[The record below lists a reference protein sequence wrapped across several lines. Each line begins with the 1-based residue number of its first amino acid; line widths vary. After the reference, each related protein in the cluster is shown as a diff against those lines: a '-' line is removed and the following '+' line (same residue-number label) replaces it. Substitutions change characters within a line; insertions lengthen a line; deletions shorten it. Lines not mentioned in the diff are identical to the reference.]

1 MRDPLCASGQC
12 LIFVEDRTEGCCGEY
27 DSGDADAGPA
37 CEPPADARE
46 QGREAAAEEEGGH
59 EDGVG
64 PVRGIGDGL
73 QTAALVA
80 QLHELGSEL
89 EEDDGGDD
97 AGVGV
102 AEGGSGG
109 PGCELEDGS
118 DGGHPSDTETRDVTA
133 YAASRYGADHSAESE
148 QTDGA
153 AAGVEWLSGQVKGHA
168 GPDAHHAAEGAGAAE
183 GVQAHAG
190 MGREY
195 FPDTFD
201 QAPVCAAEST
211 RHLGQHPQGEDQAE
225 QHQDGCRQEH
235 RAPSGPLAYIA
246 ADDPGAE
253 DAGEQAREDVAHVTG
268 LVLRFRELAGYRDEY
283 LGDDRAYSE
292 TERGSQY
299 SPDAVRDGY
308 GCRHEGCYAHD
319 GQHYPAS
326 GPHIGHRDDEQEP
339 EGIAGLGDHCDEV
352 GEGAAAGQ
360 VGADVLEQRLVVVEV
375 GHGQARHCRHH
386 QQGGGRYASVR
397 SKCGY
402 PDHLFLSCIVFQNYK
417 K

>member
-1 MRDPLCASGQC
+1 MRDPLCVSGQC
-12 LIFVEDRTEGCCGEY
+12 LIFAEDRTEGCGGEY

-64 PVRGIGDGL
+64 PVRGVGNGL
-73 QTAALVA
+73 QAAALVA
-80 QLHELGSEL
+80 QLHELGAEL

-97 AGVGV
+97 AGVCV
-102 AEGGSGG
+102 AEGSCCC
-109 PGCELEDGS
+109 PGRELEDGS
-118 DGGHPSDTETRDVTA
+118 DSGHPSDSEARDISANTA
-133 YAASRYGADHSAESE
+133 GRYGADHSAESE
-148 QTDGA
+148 QAYGA
-153 AAGVEWLSGQVKGHA
+153 AAGVERLSGQVKGHA

-183 GVQAHAG
+183 SVQTHAW

-201 QAPVCAAEST
+201 QASVCAAEST
-211 RHLGQHPQGEDQAE
+211 RHTGQHPQGEDQAE
-225 QHQDGCRQEH
+225 QHQDGCHYEH

-253 DAGEQAREDVAHVTG
+253 DAGEQARDDVAHVAG
-268 LVLRFRELAGYRDEY
+268 LVLRLRELAGYRDEY

-292 TERGSQY
+292 TERDRQY
-299 SPDAVRDGY
+299 GPDAVRGGY
-308 GCRHEGCYAHD
+308 GCRHKGGYAHD
-319 GQHYPAS
+319 GQHYPAP
-326 GPHIGHRDDEQEP
+326 GPHVGHGDDEQEP
-339 EGIAGLGDHCDEV
+339 EGVTGLGDHSDEV

-386 QQGGGRYASVR
+386 QQGGGRYALVGSE
-397 SKCGY
+397 G
-402 PDHLFLSCIVFQNYK
+402 
-417 K
+417 

>member
-12 LIFVEDRTEGCCGEY
+12 LIFAEDRTEGCCGEY

-64 PVRGIGDGL
+64 PVRGVGNGL
-73 QTAALVA
+73 QAAALVA
-80 QLHELGSEL
+80 QLHELGAEL

-97 AGVGV
+97 AGVCV
-102 AEGGSGG
+102 AEGGCCC
-109 PGCELEDGS
+109 PGRELEDGS
-118 DGGHPSDTETRDVTA
+118 DSGHPSDSEARDISANTA
-133 YAASRYGADHSAESE
+133 GCYGADHSAESE
-148 QTDGA
+148 QAYGA
-153 AAGVEWLSGQVKGHA
+153 AAGMERLSGQVKGHA

-183 GVQAHAG
+183 SVQAHAG

-201 QAPVCAAEST
+201 QTPVCAAEST
-211 RHLGQHPQGEDQAE
+211 RHTGQHPQGEDQAE
-225 QHQDGCRQEH
+225 LHQDGCRYEH

-253 DAGEQAREDVAHVTG
+253 DAGEQAREDVAHVAG
-268 LVLRFRELAGYRDEY
+268 LVFRLRELAGYRDEY
-283 LGDDRAYSE
+283 LGDDRANSE
-292 TERGSQY
+292 TERGRQDG
-299 SPDAVRDGY
+299 PDAVRDGY
-308 GCRHEGCYAHD
+308 GCRHKSGYAHD
-319 GQHYPAS
+319 GQHYPAP
-326 GPHIGHRDDEQEP
+326 GPHVGHRDDEQEP
-339 EGIAGLGDHCDEV
+339 EGVTGLGDHCDEV

-360 VGADVLEQRLVVVEV
+360 VGADVLEQWLVVVEV

-386 QQGGGRYASVR
+386 QQGGGGDALVGSE
-397 SKCGY
+397 G
-402 PDHLFLSCIVFQNYK
+402 
-417 K
+417 